1 MKTSKDQD
9 ASADEVNHT
18 KLTTYPSS
26 EVTGHLAAD
35 RYKYNAGKSGLAG
48 FIKNPYVCLTAVFAS
63 IGGILFGCKRQ
74 RNLFKTTKKLMI
86 HYRRSGCHLWSS
98 RNG

>member
-1 MKTSKDQD
+1 MNTHKDHD
-9 ASADEVNHT
+9 ASTDEANHT

-35 RYKYNAGKSGLAG
+35 RYKYNAGKSGLSG

-74 RNLFKTTKKLMI
+74 RNLFKASKKTNDIL
-86 HYRRSGCHLWSS
+86 
-98 RNG
+98 